1 MFKRHTVSLTSNV
14 YARLKNHGQFGE
26 SFNDLINRL
35 VSEIEQLKG
44 VEANK

>member
-14 YARLKNHGQFGE
+14 YTRLKNHGQFGE

-44 VEANK
+44 DEANK